1 LDANRSF
8 LTYRAVRA
16 HEANYVPM
24 RNYLSIIACM
34 SNVSNTESIHLT
46 AERIQE
52 CDEDIVKPTGKG
64 FIKQYHHF
72 TYVSAGVIKC
82 QYIRGQGDYKQH
94 TLNQQIGM
102 VSESIL
108 RCWIL
113 GVRSELEL
121 CGICG
126 DSEDTQHE
134 DFPCLGRMWQMRSM
148 ASLWLCEHG
157 WDSWRWGL
165 FRLLWVRLL
174 LSEQVMIDIF
184 NKSTKL

>member
-1 LDANRSF
+1 MEKEDVHQESCWAFKKVRYLSILILFIYLFIYFLFIYLFICNLDANRSF

-108 RCWIL
+108 RC
-113 GVRSELEL
+113 
-121 CGICG
+121 
-126 DSEDTQHE
+126 
-134 DFPCLGRMWQMRSM
+134 
-148 ASLWLCEHG
+148 
-157 WDSWRWGL
+157 
-165 FRLLWVRLL
+165 
-174 LSEQVMIDIF
+174 
-184 NKSTKL
+184 